1 MIERDRGTKIELQ
14 RKQRAIDRDG
24 ELSGYVW
31 DKEKQTKV
39 KRYQR
44 AREKQS

>member
-31 DKEKQTKV
+31 DKEKTNESQKIS
-39 KRYQR
+39 
-44 AREKQS
+44 EG